1 MPFHDIAGNGR
12 VKSILKLALG
22 RGRVPHALLF
32 CGPRGVGKR
41 ATARV
46 LAQALN
52 CLVSPDDACGECDS
66 CRAVTKVNE
75 KTGRIGVHPDV
86 IEYELLEEAEKVKIE
101 QLRELISLAYLK
113 PMLGRKRVFIVDDVD
128 LMSEPARHTLLKI
141 LEEPPLFTQIILIS
155 ENPVLLL
162 PTIRSRCQTL
172 TFLPVSDEEVEKALI
187 DRGVEPEKARIMA
200 LVVRGN
206 LERALDLDWD
216 AIEAERREAW
226 TVFKALTLGEDAAAF
241 LRRFAYGRRKDVKA
255 EMERML
261 ELLAAFGRDLA
272 LLGEGGDSRLLLN
285 PDYEDELQTCAGRT
299 TPEAAMRI
307 VGLLLGAASGLD
319 RNVHLGLLAAALTAR
334 WRQAADSM

>member
-12 VKSILKLALG
+12 VKSVLRMALR

-32 CGPRGVGKR
+32 IGPRGVGKR
-41 ATARV
+41 ATARA

-52 CLVSPDDACGECDS
+52 CRVGIDDACGECES
-66 CRAVTKVNE
+66 CRAIVKYDE
-75 KTGRIGVHPDV
+75 LSKRIGTHPDV
-86 IEYELLEEAEKVKIE
+86 LEYELMEDKAKVKID
-101 QLRELISLAYLK
+101 QVRELISLAYLK
-113 PMLGRKRVFIVDDVD
+113 PMLGRKRVFIIDDADV
-128 LMSEPARHTLLKI
+128 LSEEAKNSLLKV
-141 LEEPPLFTQIILIS
+141 LEEPPLFTHIILLS
-155 ENPVLLL
+155 DNSAPVL
-162 PTIRSRCQTL
+162 PTIKSRCRIL

-241 LRRFAYGRRKDVKA
+241 LRRFAYGRRKDVKE
-255 EMERML
+255 EMERTL

-285 PDYEDELQTCAGRT
+285 PDYEDELRTCAGRT